1 MLNVNID
8 GKPIEVE
15 TGTTILEAADKAGI
29 DIPTLCKHED
39 IAPLGT
45 CGMCMVEID
54 GKPDYA
60 RACITQAQ
68 EGMQIRTHTREL
80 RRIKRKLLQL
90 VLAAHPDDCL
100 QCIRHGECELQ
111 KLAEKFEIRDLE
123 YDQYTRGLPIDSSA
137 AGIVRDMN
145 KCIGCGRCVEVCQNL
160 QTVKAISFFGRG
172 ADTIVSPGAETNMGS
187 GVCVN
192 CGQCVVYCPVGALHE
207 REQIDHV
214 WAAIENPELHV
225 AAQIAPAVR
234 VALGEEFGM
243 APGELVID
251 KLYHALK
258 MLGIDTVFDTN
269 FSADLT
275 IMEEGTEFLNRLSEG
290 GPFPLI
296 TSCSP
301 GWIKFGE
308 TYFPDLIENIS
319 SCKSPQ
325 QMMGSLIKTYFSE
338 SRGIPPEKIIS
349 LSIMPC
355 TAKKFEADR
364 PEMND
369 SGFKDVDYVLTTRE
383 LARMIRQAG
392 INFDKLEGTTSDSLL
407 SAYSGAATIF
417 GATGGVMEAALRTA
431 YELHTG
437 KPLENINLKAVRGLE
452 ETKTA
457 TISMEGEELR
467 VAVVHGL
474 SNARELLSYVH
485 NEQQAG
491 RIPYHFIEI
500 MACRGGCVGGGGQP
514 IENSLYQRNL
524 RGQGLYKEDSGL
536 PFRKS
541 HENPEV
547 TALYEHYLDKPGG
560 ERSHHLLHTHYTR
573 RNAYTL

>member
-1 MLNVNID
+1 MPNVNID
-8 GKPIEVE
+8 GRPIEVE

-54 GKPDYA
+54 GKPDYV

-80 RRIKRKLLQL
+80 RRIKRNLLQL

-207 REQIDHV
+207 REQTDHV
-214 WAAIENPELHV
+214 WEAIENPELHV

-251 KLYHALK
+251 KIYHALK

-275 IMEEGTEFLNRLSEG
+275 IMEEGTEFLNRLSAG

-338 SRGIPPEKIIS
+338 TRGIPPEKIVS

-392 INFDKLEGTTSDSLL
+392 ISFDKLDGVTSDSLL

-437 KPLENINLKAVRGLE
+437 KPLENINLKAVRGME

-457 TISMEGEELR
+457 SISIDGEELR

-474 SNARELLSYVH
+474 SNARELLSYVY

-491 RIPYHFIEI
+491 RVPYHFIEI

-547 TALYEHYLDKPGG
+547 AALYEHYLEKPGG

-573 RNAYTL
+573 RDAYTL

>member
-1 MLNVNID
+1 MLNVIID

-15 TGTTILEAADKAGI
+15 TGTTILEAANKAGI

-214 WAAIENPELHV
+214 WEAIENPELHV

-275 IMEEGTEFLNRLSEG
+275 IMEEGTEFLNRFSEG

-308 TYFPDLIENIS
+308 TYFPDMIENIS

-338 SRGIPPEKIIS
+338 SRGIPPEKIVS

-392 INFDKLEGTTSDSLL
+392 ISFDKLEGTTSDSLL
-407 SAYSGAATIF
+407 SAYSGAGTIF

-457 TISMEGEELR
+457 TISIDGEELR

-485 NEQQAG
+485 NEKQAG

-524 RGQGLYKEDSGL
+524 RGQGLYKEDAGL
-536 PFRKS
+536 PLRKS

-547 TALYEHYLDKPGG
+547 AALYEHYLDKPGG